1 MSTRYSTLLTIFPIM
16 SLTASTLMLITGG
29 VTGYH
34 GVDLNAIILGVTSV
48 LGWLY
53 VFNCERKLLEKSE
66 NIRAGKEETDDRT
79 SKLPDMLKIYPLV
92 AIFFS
97 SLMLIISIIWGYR
110 TLEINGILLG
120 ISGIVCW
127 VLTTNNETTKLSI
140 Y

>member
-79 SKLPDMLKIYPLV
+79 SNLPDMLKIY
-92 AIFFS
+92 
-97 SLMLIISIIWGYR
+97 
-110 TLEINGILLG
+110 T
-120 ISGIVCW
+120 
-127 VLTTNNETTKLSI
+127 
-140 Y
+140 